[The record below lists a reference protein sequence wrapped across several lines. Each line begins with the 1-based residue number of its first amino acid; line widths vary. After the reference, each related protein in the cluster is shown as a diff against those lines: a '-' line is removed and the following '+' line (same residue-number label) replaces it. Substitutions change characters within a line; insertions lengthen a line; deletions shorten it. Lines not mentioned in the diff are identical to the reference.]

1 MKPFENEQESIV
13 QEEEDNYID
22 DLIENDL
29 EDDLEYFAMP
39 SIVFIIKTSPT
50 TE

>member
-1 MKPFENEQESIV
+1 MKPFENEEESIV
-13 QEEEDNYID
+13 QEEDNYID

-39 SIVFIIKTSPT
+39 SIVFIIETPPT
-50 TE
+50 TK